1 MVAVNLNML
10 AENAS
15 RLGMRLQ
22 ETFSEHTRDLAIA
35 RGSGSA
41 FLDNPEE
48 KVKNIAKQLNSS
60 SDREKLEAMK
70 RLIAVRLQAYVNA
83 HIPCSHP
90 WSPRSSSRE
99 AATSPSFSCKS
110 SRTSLRTTSR
120 SASSCTSISSV
131 TPNKSPTSRSS
142 QSTPSRKTCPTPTCS
157 FAPWPSA
164 SSRALRSP

>member
-1 MVAVNLNML
+1 MAAVNLNML

-48 KVKNIAKQLNSS
+48 KVKNIGKQLDSS

-70 RLIAVRLQAYVNA
+70 RLIAVCLRTWSDA
-83 HIPCSHP
+83 HSPCSHP
-90 WSPRSSSRE
+90 CLPVAHLERSKRLRVLRASRQERRFAQPRDPQARVYL
-99 AATSPSFSCKS
+99 P
-110 SRTSLRTTSR
+110 
-120 SASSCTSISSV
+120 V
-131 TPNKSPTSRSS
+131 
-142 QSTPSRKTCPTPTCS
+142 
-157 FAPWPSA
+157 
-164 SSRALRSP
+164 ALC